1 MGEGDRRPAPSQPT
15 FLLADLAG
23 FTAMTEA
30 HGDQRAADIAGS
42 FFGELR
48 ELLPRYGGA
57 EVKTIG
63 DALLARVA
71 EAGEAVSLAARIVGD
86 IGARHLGLGVR
97 AGLHTGSAVE
107 RNGDWFGA
115 AVNLACRVSDLA
127 ERGEVLL
134 TAATREAMG
143 PNAVAA
149 RLVPRGSHEFKNVRE
164 PVALYAIEFE
174 VADRTL
180 VAVDPVCR
188 MRLDP
193 ARAESHRDVG
203 GRRVWF
209 CSAACA
215 AAFDAHPEHYDAG

>member
-1 MGEGDRRPAPSQPT
+1 MLEGSHPPSAHEPT

-30 HGDQRAADIAGS
+30 HGDERAADIAGS
-42 FFGELR
+42 FFDELR
-48 ELLPRYGGA
+48 ELLPSYGGA

-63 DALLARVA
+63 DALLARVDD
-71 EAGEAVSLAARIVGD
+71 AGQAVSLAARIVGD

-97 AGLHTGSAVE
+97 AGLHTGRAVE

-115 AVNLACRVSDLA
+115 AVNVACRVSDVA

-134 TAATREAMG
+134 TAATRAAMG
-143 PNAVAA
+143 PTATAA
-149 RLVPRGSHEFKNVRE
+149 RLVSRGSHEFKNVRE
-164 PVALYAIEFE
+164 PVPLYALEFE
-174 VADRTL
+174 AGDRKALT
-180 VAVDPVCR
+180 VDPVCR

-193 ARAESHRDVG
+193 ARAQSYRDVG
-203 GRRVWF
+203 VRRVWF

-215 AAFDAHPEHYDAG
+215 LTFDAHPEHYDAG